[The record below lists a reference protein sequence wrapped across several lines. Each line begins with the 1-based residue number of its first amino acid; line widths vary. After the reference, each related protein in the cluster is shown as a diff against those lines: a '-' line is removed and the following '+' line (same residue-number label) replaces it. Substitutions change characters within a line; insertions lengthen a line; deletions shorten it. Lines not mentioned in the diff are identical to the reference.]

1 MLKSNLVE
9 NFARGGFTTTSI
21 IEISDNIQGYRNMFS
36 SHTKALR
43 VNLKQFLGGSPT
55 LTFPPKAKSGLAD
68 SREQT
73 CGFKMNFFPQYLTQP
88 VSPLE
93 NDIKCL
99 ELFSQQSLQG
109 IDPAGPQKGINA
121 R

>member
-1 MLKSNLVE
+1 
-9 NFARGGFTTTSI
+9 
-21 IEISDNIQGYRNMFS
+21 MFS

-55 LTFPPKAKSGLAD
+55 LTFPPKTKSGLAG
-68 SREQT
+68 SQEHT
-73 CGFKMNFFPQYLTQP
+73 CGFKMNIFPQYLAQS

-109 IDPAGPQKGINA
+109 IDPAGPQKGINV

>member
-1 MLKSNLVE
+1 MAIFD

-43 VNLKQFLGGSPT
+43 VNLKQFFGGSPV
-55 LTFPPKAKSGLAD
+55 LTFPPKAKSGFAD
-68 SREQT
+68 SQEQT
-73 CGFKMNFFPQYLTQP
+73 CGFKIYLIPQYSTQQL
-88 VSPLE
+88 SPRE

-99 ELFSQQSLQG
+99 GLFSQLCLQG
-109 IDPAGPQKGINA
+109 IDPAGLQKGINA